1 MYRNGMKL
9 TTGMKVTIQIKDSNY
24 LLARAELVRQKEDA
38 KSKRAVVVAA
48 DKARD
53 ATTYIGNQLSDS
65 QQVRLAMV
73 AIEKVF
79 NELNNN
85 ENESK

>member
-1 MYRNGMKL
+1 
-9 TTGMKVTIQIKDSNY
+9 MKVTIQIKDSNY
-24 LLARAELVRQKEDA
+24 LLARAKLLRQEEDE

-48 DKARD
+48 EKARD
-53 ATTYIGNQLSDS
+53 ATTYIGCQLSDS

-79 NELNNN
+79 NELNYKAN
-85 ENESK
+85 E

>member
-1 MYRNGMKL
+1 
-9 TTGMKVTIQIKDSNY
+9 MKVTIKIKDSNY
-24 LLARAELVRQKEDA
+24 LLARAELVRQEEDD
-38 KSKRAVVVAA
+38 KSKRAMVVAS

-53 ATTYIGNQLSDS
+53 ATTYIGSQLSDS

-73 AIEKVF
+73 AIKRVF

-85 ENESK
+85 ANESK

>member
-1 MYRNGMKL
+1 
-9 TTGMKVTIQIKDSNY
+9 MKVTIHIKDSNY
-24 LLARAELVRQKEDA
+24 LLACARLVRQEEDA

-53 ATTYIGNQLSDS
+53 ATTYIGSQLSDS
-65 QQVRLAMV
+65 QQVRLAMT
-73 AIEKVF
+73 AIMKVF

>member
-1 MYRNGMKL
+1 
-9 TTGMKVTIQIKDSNY
+9 MKVTIQIKDSNY
-24 LLARAELVRQKEDA
+24 IFARAKLVRQEEDD

-48 DKARD
+48 EKARD

-65 QQVRLAMV
+65 QQVRLATV
-73 AIEKVF
+73 AINKVI